1 MELRKLQVSSD
12 ISSPFTINHFFILFY
27 FFKKP
32 HVRSVACARLEPGD
46 TPAIPPLMC

>member
-12 ISSPFTINHFFILFY
+12 ISAPFTINQLFFFF